1 MGEKRYS
8 LRTAGNVIGITA
20 MAIKNRAIKLGIN
33 TTNGV
38 KAKDVKAIR
47 EYKGNPKHAKKCSS
61 EDLMRELEEL
71 G

>member
-1 MGEKRYS
+1 MDEKRYS

-33 TTNGV
+33 TTNGLT
-38 KAKDVKAIR
+38 AKDVKAIH

-61 EDLMRELEEL
+61 EDLMRELGEL